1 MNSSVNRL
9 FDFLRHCPT
18 CYHVIDQIR
27 SEMAQ
32 KGYKELLEAD
42 EWTLESGGKYF
53 VVRNESS
60 VIAFRIPSGAPDGF
74 MITASHSDSPSFK
87 IKENPE
93 IAVEKA
99 YVKLNV
105 EKYGGMLMFPWF
117 DRPLSVAGRVIVRDG
132 ECGFNTKLIDIDK
145 NLCMI
150 PSLAIHMDRNVN
162 DGRALNPQNDMLPII
177 GDFSAKDTFEDIIA
191 DAADVDKKDIIG
203 KDLFLYCKNE
213 PSVWG
218 ANDEFI
224 SAGHLD
230 DLECVFGCMNG
241 FFDAEAS
248 DAVPVFAVF
257 DNEEVGSSTKQ
268 GADSTFLG
276 DTLERVAE
284 GVGKSYKQMIASSF
298 MVSADN
304 AHAVHANY
312 TDKADPV
319 NRPYMNGGIVIKYNA
334 NQKYTTDAVSQAV
347 FTRICEMAEVPVQH
361 FTNRSDIAGGST
373 LGNISNTHVSLN
385 TVDIGL
391 AQLAMHSPYET
402 AGAADVDY
410 LIKAM
415 SKFYSLSFVND
426 GCGKFKLK

>member
-1 MNSSVNRL
+1 MNSSVKSL
-9 FDFLRHCPT
+9 FDFLKECPT
-18 CYHVIDQIR
+18 CYHVIDRIR
-27 SEMAQ
+27 SEMTAQ
-32 KGYKELLEAD
+32 GYKELCEAD
-42 EWTLESGGKYF
+42 EWQIDKGGKYF

-60 VIAFRIPSGAPDGF
+60 VIAFRVPEGKADGF

-93 IAVEKA
+93 MAVEKA

-105 EKYGGMLMFPWF
+105 EKYGGMLMYPWF

-132 ECGFNTKLIDIDK
+132 DLGFTTKLVNVDRDF
-145 NLCMI
+145 CMI

-162 DGRALNPQNDMLPII
+162 DGRALNPQSDMLPVI
-177 GDFSAKDTFEDIIA
+177 GDFTAKDSFDGIIA
-191 DAADVDKKDIIG
+191 DAAGVEKSDIIG
-203 KDLFLYCKNE
+203 KDLFLYCRNE
-213 PSVWG
+213 ASNWG
-218 ANDEFI
+218 ANEEFI

-241 FFDAEAS
+241 FFEAEKS
-248 DAVPVFAVF
+248 DAIPVFAVF
-257 DNEEVGSSTKQ
+257 DNEEVGSNTKQ

-276 DTLERVAE
+276 DTLERVADSI
-284 GVGKSYKQMIASSF
+284 GASYRQLIASSF

-304 AHAVHANY
+304 AHAMHANY

-319 NRPYMNGGIVIKYNA
+319 NRPKMNEGIVIKYNA
-334 NQKYTTDAVSQAV
+334 NQKYTTDGVSQAV
-347 FTRICEMAEVPVQH
+347 FTRVCELADVPVQH
-361 FTNRSDIAGGST
+361 FTNRSDVAGGST

-402 AGAADVDY
+402 AGAKDVDY

-415 SKFYSLSFVND
+415 AKFYSMSFANE
-426 GCGKFKLK
+426 GNGKFRLK

>member
-32 KGYKELLEAD
+32 KGYKELFEAD

-132 ECGFNTKLIDIDK
+132 EYGFNTKLIDIDK

-191 DAADVDKKDIIG
+191 DAADVDK
-203 KDLFLYCKNE
+203 
-213 PSVWG
+213 
-218 ANDEFI
+218 
-224 SAGHLD
+224 
-230 DLECVFGCMNG
+230 
-241 FFDAEAS
+241 
-248 DAVPVFAVF
+248 
-257 DNEEVGSSTKQ
+257 
-268 GADSTFLG
+268 
-276 DTLERVAE
+276 
-284 GVGKSYKQMIASSF
+284 
-298 MVSADN
+298 
-304 AHAVHANY
+304 
-312 TDKADPV
+312 
-319 NRPYMNGGIVIKYNA
+319 
-334 NQKYTTDAVSQAV
+334 
-347 FTRICEMAEVPVQH
+347 RI
-361 FTNRSDIAGGST
+361 
-373 LGNISNTHVSLN
+373 
-385 TVDIGL
+385 
-391 AQLAMHSPYET
+391 
-402 AGAADVDY
+402 
-410 LIKAM
+410 
-415 SKFYSLSFVND
+415 
-426 GCGKFKLK
+426 